1 MSFNK
6 LILRTVLYLLLVGS
20 VKAQS
25 SYEAGL
31 LPAFN
36 LNKKLK
42 KDWSLNSRLESRQ
55 LFLTGG
61 SDQERMSQYEYVLT
75 DISMIA
81 AKKVGLDS
89 RIAGGYLM
97 RIENGEIIH
106 RFSQQFT
113 IVKRQFGF
121 RLAHRFLTDQT
132 ISPVEKTEF
141 RLRYRL
147 TAEIP
152 LDGKSV
158 DPKEFYLR
166 LNNEY
171 VNSLQDF
178 NYDLEIRLV
187 PLLGYAVDTK
197 NKVEIGLDYR
207 IESFLANTPSQNFWA
222 SLNWFIDL

>member
-1 MSFNK
+1 MSFNR
-6 LILRTVLYLLLVGS
+6 LIPFLLCFLFGGTVM
-20 VKAQS
+20 AQS
-25 SYEAGL
+25 TYEAGL

-42 KDWSLNSRLESRQ
+42 NDWSLNSRIESRQ
-55 LFLTGG
+55 LFLSGG
-61 SDQERMSQYEYVLT
+61 SNEDRISQYEYVLT

-97 RIENGEIIH
+97 RIEDGEIIH
-106 RFSQQFT
+106 RFSQQYT
-113 IVKRQFGF
+113 IVKRKFGF

-141 RLRYRL
+141 RLRYRV

-152 LDGKSV
+152 LNGKSV

-187 PLLGYAVDTK
+187 PLLGYAINTK

-207 IESFLANTPSQNFWA
+207 IDSFLANNPSQSFWT

>member
-1 MSFNK
+1 MAQ
-6 LILRTVLYLLLVGS
+6 RT
-20 VKAQS
+20 
-25 SYEAGL
+25 YEAGL
-31 LPAFN
+31 LPAIN

-42 KDWSLNSRLESRQ
+42 NDWSFNSRIESRQ

-61 SDQERMSQYEYVLT
+61 SNEDRVSQYEYVLT
-75 DISMIA
+75 DISLLA

-89 RIAGGYLM
+89 RIAGGYLV
-97 RIENGEIIH
+97 RIEDGEIIH

-113 IVKRQFGF
+113 LVQRMSAF

-132 ISPVEKTEF
+132 ISPIEKTEY
-141 RLRYRL
+141 RLRYRV

-152 LDGKSV
+152 LNGKSV

-166 LNNEY
+166 LNNEF
-171 VNSLQDF
+171 VNSLQDA

-187 PLLGYAVDTK
+187 PLLGYAVNTK

-207 IESFLANTPSQNFWA
+207 IESFLDNNPSQTYWA
-222 SLNWFIDL
+222 SFNWFIDF